1 MCRGIQVGPKIKQ
14 IISLYAT
21 SELITSQELRHQKK
35 KPQYLNG
42 YVTLTKLTA
51 RMPSYGKMKVIRNLT
66 QFYLELLEALNL
78 SLLPLFESPCIEN
91 FRLLLQLQDLWCLPL
106 RQCSFTGFRFGR
118 VRTGQTICQATS
130 GYPQPPDVRP
140 KTQLEKSE
148 RINRSD
154 LSLSNMF

>member
-35 KPQYLNG
+35 KKKQYLNG

-78 SLLPLFESPCIEN
+78 SLLPLFESPCIERRGE
-91 FRLLLQLQDLWCLPL
+91 FSSVTPT
-106 RQCSFTGFRFGR
+106 TGSLMPSITNSLIF
-118 VRTGQTICQATS
+118 A
-130 GYPQPPDVRP
+130 
-140 KTQLEKSE
+140 LEE
-148 RINRSD
+148 
-154 LSLSNMF
+154 

>member
-1 MCRGIQVGPKIKQ
+1 MCRGIQVGPNIKQ

-78 SLLPLFESPCIEN
+78 SLLPLFESPCIERRGE
-91 FRLLLQLQDLWCLPL
+91 FSSVTPTTGSLMPSITTMFIHWFSLW
-106 RQCSFTGFRFGR
+106 
-118 VRTGQTICQATS
+118 
-130 GYPQPPDVRP
+130 
-140 KTQLEKSE
+140 KSE
-148 RINRSD
+148 D
-154 LSLSNMF
+154 WSNYL